1 MSVSIHMCVCM
12 FVFVLDNIYK
22 TRCYDCFIYN
32 RLSVV
37 TNNTSQTVYF
47 ASSIT
52 YWNHTKAPLTSEFV
66 IYQLYLLL
74 LKVVWRSPPWMVSMM
89 PALNTTSCTHLAAV
103 ASPSVEQTTWNLC
116 TTVET
121 SWRVKLLNC
130 YLRTCLTPMLMQ
142 KTRSLTPSI
151 LGLMIR

>member
-37 TNNTSQTVYF
+37 TNNTSQIVYF

-52 YWNHTKAPLTSEFV
+52 YLNQTKAPLTSEFV

-103 ASPSVEQTTWNLC
+103 AFPSVEQTTWNLC

-142 KTRSLTPSI
+142 KTRSLTASI

>member
-1 MSVSIHMCVCM
+1 MSVSIHLCLCM

-37 TNNTSQTVYF
+37 TSNTSQTVYF
-47 ASSIT
+47 ASFIT
-52 YWNHTKAPLTSEFV
+52 YLNRTKSPLSSEFV
-66 IYQLYLLL
+66 IYQVYLLL

-103 ASPSVEQTTWNLC
+103 AFPSVEQTTWNLC

-142 KTRSLTPSI
+142 KTRSLTASI